1 MKNKTLMIAGAALL
15 SMVSMSASAVG
26 DYAAGEKKAKEV
38 CSACHGADGNSPSG
52 AFPKLAGQWESY
64 ILAALSQYKSG
75 QRKNPIMAPQAA
87 NLSEQDMHDV
97 ATFFSQQKA
106 VLGTLPSN

>member
-1 MKNKTLMIAGAALL
+1 MKNKTLIVAGAALL
-15 SMVSMSASAVG
+15 SMVSMSVSAGG

-64 ILAALSQYKSG
+64 IAAALHQYKSG

-87 NLSEQDMHDV
+87 NLSEQDVADV
-97 ATFFSQQKA
+97 ATFFSQQNA
-106 VLGTLPSN
+106 VLGTLPAN